1 MLLHCSDNVVYM
13 HHSLCIRVASAA
25 ETKKRMQQ
33 SEWVAVRL
41 LHGCTLDLHLRHPSP
56 PLKSLSSCFHPCA
69 KAPDL
74 PPSHPLSSETACFSC
89 HTASATVGRPRYKR
103 AEDAHKRVADIKKK
117 KTLTLRLKGTLV
129 FMQMGAVRASAAP
142 RRAVRMFMFVCPSNI
157 LRGAVKGR

>member
-1 MLLHCSDNVVYM
+1 M
-13 HHSLCIRVASAA
+13 HPSLCIRVASAA
-25 ETKKRMQQ
+25 ETKKRKQQ

-41 LHGCTLDLHLRHPSP
+41 LHGCTLDLHLRPPPHTHP

-69 KAPDL
+69 NAPDL
-74 PPSHPLSSETACFSC
+74 PPSHPLSSEPACFSY
-89 HTASATVGRPRYKR
+89 HTASATVGRPLYKR

-117 KTLTLRLKGTLV
+117 KKYSDAQVKGHTGIYADG
-129 FMQMGAVRASAAP
+129 GALRASAAP